1 MSEET
6 KPFIEETSSVE
17 KRLWRLIIISLA
29 VEIVLSLFLATW
41 QFTVGILVGGSLTL
55 INFRLL
61 QNSIR
66 GIFQTQSNAFAFKF
80 FLRYLIIGLAVSFF
94 YFTEIVS
101 ITGILVGISSFVAAL
116 MLEAII
122 QFYFVIT
129 KHEEI

>member
-41 QFTVGILVGGSLTL
+41 QFTVGVLVGGSLTIL
-55 INFRLL
+55 NFRLL

-66 GIFQTQSNAFAFKF
+66 GIFQTQSNTFAFKF
-80 FLRYLIIGLAVSFF
+80 FLRYLIIGLAVCFF
-94 YFTEIVS
+94 YFTEIIS